1 MQKTLVNTDTVKIV
15 RYGTDEK
22 NAYYVLFIK
31 DNSGY
36 IQGYNKYHDYDSAY
50 LDAIKFI
57 VYGERF

>member
-15 RYGTDEK
+15 LYGTDK
-22 NAYYVLFIK
+22 SPYYVLFIK
-31 DNSGY
+31 DNSGN